1 MLALVVPYS
10 SGVQQPVRATAVLSR
25 RLHTR
30 RAAPAGREQ
39 ARASSLHLDAQRRP
53 TITEQHHRAVIA
65 RALDCRNEPVFR
77 SRRRRCAAPLARRQR
92 RALPCEARP
101 PHAGPLSAHSHR
113 PDWPVRRARSRYVLQ
128 CPARG
133 PTRRVAAPLAGDHLA
148 RTTAGRDLAQ
158 ALRACPEIGPG
169 PSSAAS
175 GHRQQQ
181 PMNLKGREA
190 RGRRRGRTGLAGET
204 GQDEMGTRGVAP
216 RIWRTAPRLACG
228 APSVTH
234 EKPQGLGLWA
244 IYRHRD
250 RAGWHAR
257 RVVGRTVIAR

>member
-30 RAAPAGREQ
+30 RAALVEREQ

-158 ALRACPEIGPG
+158 ALRACPEMLRTVVGSQRSPPAAAYEPEGAGSPG
-169 PSSAAS
+169 PTP
-175 GHRQQQ
+175 RQ
-181 PMNLKGREA
+181 NRA
-190 RGRRRGRTGLAGET
+190 GRRDRPGRDRNPG
-204 GQDEMGTRGVAP
+204 RSP

-234 EKPQGLGLWA
+234 EKPQG
-244 IYRHRD
+244 
-250 RAGWHAR
+250 
-257 RVVGRTVIAR
+257 